1 MAEGQR
7 MTTAREAVEEMMRC
21 EHGDVLRQSVE
32 FMVRELI
39 EAEVAAHLGAERGER
54 APGRRLAQRNGY
66 RPRQWNTRV
75 GEIELQVSKL
85 RRGSFMPSFIEP
97 RKRSEQALVA
107 VVQEAA
113 GDPVPTGHLI
123 RPSEVDDVGSQEGR
137 GRGVG
142 QQ

>member
-7 MTTAREAVEEMMRC
+7 MTAAREAVEQIMQS
-21 EHGDVLRQSVE
+21 EHGDVLKQSVE

-54 APGRRLAQRNGY
+54 APERRLAQRNGY
-66 RPRQWNTRV
+66 RHRAWNTRV
-75 GEIELQVSKL
+75 GEIELQIPKL

-107 VVQEAA
+107 VVQEAYVNASRPGRSIGWSSSSA
-113 GDPVPTGHLI
+113 G
-123 RPSEVDDVGSQEGR
+123 RA
-137 GRGVG
+137 
-142 QQ
+142 